1 MGKEGWRE
9 CLMKNFPQ
17 KNWSA
22 GGFDFLLRKI
32 DQTNDV
38 ARKEGSG
45 REKSFGSRILASTQP
60 GSESIRSL
68 CLVVHASR
76 KNARKNQNLPDI
88 SKLK

>member
-1 MGKEGWRE
+1 
-9 CLMKNFPQ
+9 MKNFPQ

-22 GGFDFLLRKI
+22 GGFGFLLRKI

-45 REKSFGSRILASTQP
+45 REKSFGPRILASTQP
-60 GSESIRSL
+60 GSECIRSL

-76 KNARKNQNLPDI
+76 CTQK
-88 SKLK
+88 SKCTRFF